1 MSAIAFNGSKD
12 SGKTISAKIF
22 NYLITCELWED
33 TPSFKEFKNIIQ
45 DVETI
50 NILSFA
56 TNLKKALSITLDINI
71 HCFNDR
77 EYKDKFWFNPCSRS
91 FITDT
96 KLNKRILTKR
106 TLKIE
111 NYHQIGYDIFNDKD
125 VYIRLRLLLQW
136 FGTDIGQR
144 YFGKN
149 IWINPVIRKIKDNPS
164 SYYIIDDVRFKAEYD
179 TCINN
184 NINVYKIINSK
195 LNSKDTHISENDLD
209 NIMWNT
215 DKIIIWN
222 GEDLEELY
230 NKIKKIFDYEFT
242 RSK

>member
-1 MSAIAFNGSKD
+1 MPAIAFNGSKD

-33 TPSFKEFKNIIQ
+33 TPSFKEFKNNIQ
-45 DVETI
+45 DIESSR
-50 NILSFA
+50 ILSFA
-56 TNLKKALSITLDINI
+56 TNLKRVLSIILGIDINR
-71 HCFNDR
+71 FNDR
-77 EYKDKFWFNPCSRS
+77 DYKDNFWFNPYSRK
-91 FITDT
+91 FISNT
-96 KLNKRILTKR
+96 KLNERILTKR

-111 NYHQIGYDIFNDKD
+111 NYHQIRYDIFNDED

-149 IWINPVIRKIKDNPS
+149 IWINSVINKIKDYPS
-164 SYYIIDDVRFKAEYD
+164 GYYIIDDVRFKAEYGA
-179 TCINN
+179 CINN

-209 NIMWNT
+209 SIMWNT
-215 DKIIIWN
+215 DKIIVWN